1 MAVVLHVLTPDS
13 HALALPVIARQAEAG
28 DQVTV
33 VLVQGAAPA
42 PPLPE
47 RVVLRR
53 VPDDLSYRQLLDLVF
68 AADQVMAW

>member
-1 MAVVLHVLTPDS
+1 MAVVLHVLTPD
-13 HALALPVIARQAEAG
+13 APPLALPVIARQTEAG

-42 PPLPE
+42 PLPE
-47 RVVLRR
+47 RVAVRR

-68 AADQVMAW
+68 AADQVMSW